1 MKFINRITK
10 YIDIII
16 GVIIAYV
23 LIRVID
29 NYNYFFNIFGK
40 AKAILTPFI
49 YAFIIAYV
57 LNPLMN
63 LFERKLK
70 LKRWIS
76 ICLTYAI
83 IIGLLVLSVTTLIPK
98 VVDSIIDIASNV
110 PYYATVV
117 QDKINEFLSNPNVQN
132 ILSSTNY
139 MDKINLNF
147 ITSKGSELLVSSL
160 NSIVSNMVTFTGSL
174 IKWIFGFI
182 ISIYILADKENFL
195 RIGRTFTYM
204 ILKEKIASKFLELVG
219 NVHHMIGV
227 YIGIKAIDSL
237 IIAVMAFV
245 GMTILKIPYT
255 MLLAVIVGITN
266 MIPYFGPF
274 LGMLV
279 AFVINM
285 FISPVKAVVVLIF
298 LFLLQQFDGWYLD
311 PKLIGGKV
319 GLHPFL
325 VILAVTI
332 GGGVYGAVGMILS
345 VPIMAVIKIYMDRI
359 IKKNVKDNGY
369 TDLI

>member
-1 MKFINRITK
+1 MKFINRFTK

-16 GVIIAYV
+16 GVIVAYI
-23 LIRVID
+23 LIRVVD

-40 AKAILTPFI
+40 AKAIVMPFI

-83 IIGLLVLSVTTLIPK
+83 IVGILVLSVTNFIPK
-98 VVDSIIDIASNV
+98 IVDNIIDIASDI
-110 PYYATVV
+110 PYYATIA
-117 QDKINEFLSNPNVQN
+117 QDQINEFLSNPNVQD
-132 ILSSTNY
+132 IISSTNY
-139 MDKINLNF
+139 TDQINLNF
-147 ITSKGSELLVSSL
+147 ITSKGSEILVSSL
-160 NSIVSNMVTFTGSL
+160 NSIVSNMVTLTSSI
-174 IKWIFGFI
+174 IKWVLGFI
-182 ISIYILADKENFL
+182 ISIYVLADKENFL
-195 RIGRTFTYM
+195 RIGKTFVYM
-204 ILKEKIASKFLELVG
+204 ILKEKKASKFLELIE
-219 NVHHMIGV
+219 NVNHMIGV

-237 IIAVMAFV
+237 IIALMAFV
-245 GMTILKIPYT
+245 GMTILKIPYA
-255 MLLAVIVGITN
+255 MLLAAIVGITN

-274 LGMLV
+274 IGMLV

-285 FISPVKAVVVLIF
+285 FINPVKAVVVLIF

-345 VPIMAVIKIYMDRI
+345 VPIMAVIKIYADRI
-359 IKKNVKDNGY
+359 IKRNIKENGY
-369 TDLI
+369 TDLM

>member
-23 LIRVID
+23 LIRVVD
-29 NYNYFFNIFGK
+29 NYNYFFDIVGK
-40 AKAILTPFI
+40 AKVILTPFI
-49 YAFIIAYV
+49 YAFIIAYI

-70 LKRWIS
+70 LRRWIS

-83 IIGLLVLSVTTLIPK
+83 IIGLLVIMVTTLIPK
-98 VVDSIIDIASNV
+98 TVDSIIDIASNV

-117 QDKINEFLSNPNVQN
+117 QDKINELLSNPSVQDV
-132 ILSSTNY
+132 LSSANY
-139 MDKINLNF
+139 MDQINLDF
-147 ITSKGSELLVSSL
+147 ITSKGSELLVASL
-160 NSIVSNMVTFTGSL
+160 NSIVSNMVTFTSSVV
-174 IKWIFGFI
+174 KWVFGFI
-182 ISIYILADKENFL
+182 ISMYILADKETFL
-195 RIGRTFTYM
+195 KIGKTFTYM
-204 ILKEKIASKFLELVG
+204 ILKEKKGSKFLELVQ
-219 NVHHMIGV
+219 NVHHMIGI

-245 GMTILKIPYT
+245 GMTVLKIPYAI
-255 MLLAVIVGITN
+255 LLAVVVGITN

-274 LGMLV
+274 IGMLV

-285 FISPVKAVVVLIF
+285 FISPIKAVVVLIF

-345 VPIMAVIKIYMDRI
+345 VPIMAVIKIYADRI
-359 IKKNVKDNGY
+359 IKKNVEDNGY
-369 TDLI
+369 TDLV